1 MCRLL
6 AYMGTPIVIDK
17 LLYQPK
23 NSLVNQSI
31 SAKEIEEPLNGD
43 GFGIGWYTPEISEEP
58 VTFVSVNP
66 AWSNRNLRNLAPK
79 IQTECFVAH
88 VRAATVGEVSES
100 NCHPFRYKN
109 LPMMHNGG
117 IENFSTVKRKI
128 REPLTDN
135 AYNWIKG
142 QTDSEHIFAYLIS
155 YLQNKRQPITT
166 DGLMEAF
173 ENTFLTIKVLMREG
187 GIREPAYL
195 NMVVTDGSMIVGTRY
210 VTSPD
215 EEPLTLYHN
224 EGSRY
229 VVEEGI
235 TRLVAKNNDDQAVM
249 VVSEKLTD
257 DKDWTLVPANYFVIV
272 DKNLDVRI
280 KPISA

>member
-1 MCRLL
+1 
-6 AYMGTPIVIDK
+6 
-17 LLYQPK
+17 
-23 NSLVNQSI
+23 
-31 SAKEIEEPLNGD
+31 
-43 GFGIGWYTPEISEEP
+43 
-58 VTFVSVNP
+58 
-66 AWSNRNLRNLAPK
+66 
-79 IQTECFVAH
+79 
-88 VRAATVGEVSES
+88 
-100 NCHPFRYKN
+100 
-109 LPMMHNGG
+109 MMHNGG
-117 IENFSTVKRKI
+117 IESFSSVKRKI

-166 DGLMEAF
+166 DLLMEAF
-173 ENTFLTIKVLMREG
+173 ENTFLTIKVLMREV
-187 GIREPAYL
+187 GIQEPAYL
-195 NMVVTDGSMIVGTRY
+195 NMVVTDGTMIVGTRY

-215 EEPLTLYHN
+215 EEPLTLYHS

-229 VVEEGI
+229 VVEDGI
-235 TRLVAKNNDDQAVM
+235 TRLVAQNNEDKAVM

-257 DKDWTLVPANYFVIV
+257 DKDWTLIPANHFVIV